1 MANFRHIPC
10 GSCVNESERKAI
22 ECMKGCLQCAASG
35 PWLLLSNLNHSVSA
49 QRRSDE
55 IDGVL
60 IGPPGVVVIEV
71 KHWDQ
76 NYPKDVVEAE
86 AVRRSLVGA
95 VDQSENNITTKAG
108 RWNAAVECL

>member
-10 GSCVNESERKAI
+10 GPCVNESERNAI
-22 ECMKGCLQCAASG
+22 ECLKARLQNTASG
-35 PWLLLSNLNHSVSA
+35 PWLLLSNLNHRVSA

-71 KHWDQ
+71 KH
-76 NYPKDVVEAE
+76 
-86 AVRRSLVGA
+86 
-95 VDQSENNITTKAG
+95 
-108 RWNAAVECL
+108 